1 MPNYVQNTYGLYPKK
16 GVAGARATKAQ
27 VENVQTLVP
36 RNSVYPG
43 RFAFRVPGYGGAG
56 SNMLDVG
63 EIYQVPSPAS
73 VAAAATAILNTGG
86 ASAATVQVW
95 ETTELNGS
103 VGTAKMYPARKITL
117 VLSNHTDWDA
127 TNATLTAKRNGVTYT
142 ELLAIPN
149 GGNATVTSAAEY
161 DEVVSLS
168 IPAQTGAGGTF
179 TIGIAALTA
188 AASILKE
195 VAGVV
200 MYVPMHEQASDGTG
214 LVYADGEPV
223 DVMDEGE
230 LWVEA
235 EEAMVFT
242 DDVYIRVGSG
252 AGGSLLGKVR
262 NDADSGSCII
272 HAGARVVEYEAA
284 TGLVHLKLKP
294 R

>member
-1 MPNYVQNTYGLYPKK
+1 VPNYVQNTYGLYPKK

-27 VENVQTLVP
+27 VENIQTQVP

-63 EIYQVPSPAS
+63 EIYQVPSPAA
-73 VAAAATAILNTGG
+73 VTADVDAIVT
-86 ASAATVQVW
+86 AYTTSAALQTFSGSG
-95 ETTELNGS
+95 LNGV
-103 VGTAKMYPARKITL
+103 VGATKMYPARKFTGT
-117 VLSNHTDWDA
+117 LSNHADWNA
-127 TNATLTAKRNGVTYT
+127 TNLTLVAKRNGVTYT
-142 ELLAIPN
+142 EVIAIPDA
-149 GGNATVTSAAEY
+149 GNATITSVAEY
-161 DEVVSLS
+161 DEIVSIS
-168 IPAQTGAGGTF
+168 IPAQGGTGGTATF
-179 TIGIAALTA
+179 GIAALTA

-230 LWVEA
+230 IWVEA
-235 EEAMVFT
+235 EEAMIFT
-242 DDVYIRVGSG
+242 DTVYVRVGSG

-262 NDADSGSCII
+262 NDADSGSCIE
-272 HAGARVVEYEAA
+272 HTGARVVEYESA